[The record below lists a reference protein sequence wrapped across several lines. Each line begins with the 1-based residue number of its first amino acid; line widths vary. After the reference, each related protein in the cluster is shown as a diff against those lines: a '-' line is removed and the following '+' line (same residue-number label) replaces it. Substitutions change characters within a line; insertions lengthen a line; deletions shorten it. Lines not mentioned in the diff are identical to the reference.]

1 MNDVA
6 ASARCASCGV
16 ARMGPWC
23 HACGQ
28 ASREAPRSF
37 REVFTGQTGKVAY
50 TLRRLLTKP
59 GELAREID
67 EGRDRR
73 AMRPLTLL
81 LNLIPLFFLLGGG
94 VGGFSAHSLI
104 AADPSGRGTAAIAQV
119 AEKRGVPT
127 PVFEERVEQR
137 FRAVYSLLVV
147 VQALAYGA
155 AIGFLE
161 RGKRKPWIVH
171 GATAIHYM
179 CFSFVVSAVLF
190 GAFRLAHAGLP
201 THPAIGALGL
211 LVNGTYMGLSLHR
224 VYEDA
229 PLWAGLKV
237 IALLGWGF
245 VVSLALTTTAVVTAL
260 FIA

>member
-1 MNDVA
+1 
-6 ASARCASCGV
+6 
-16 ARMGPWC
+16 MGPWC

-50 TLRRLLTKP
+50 TLRRLLLKP

-94 VGGFSAHSLI
+94 VGGFSAQSLL
-104 AADPSGRGTAAIAQV
+104 ASDPTGRGAAAIAEM
-119 AEKRGVPT
+119 AAKRGVPA
-127 PVFEERVEQR
+127 PVMQERVEQR

-147 VQALAYGA
+147 VQALAYGV
-155 AIGFLE
+155 AISVLE
-161 RGKRKPWIVH
+161 RRKRKPWIVH

-179 CFSFVVSAVLF
+179 CFNFIISTVLF
-190 GAFRLAHAGLP
+190 GALRVLQGGLP
-201 THPAIGALGL
+201 QHPAFALIGLV
-211 LVNGTYMGLSLHR
+211 VNGTYMGLSLHR
-224 VYEDA
+224 VYAD
-229 PLWAGLKV
+229 PPSWAGAKA
-237 IALLGWGF
+237 IALLAWGF
-245 VVSLALTTTAVVTAL
+245 VVSLVLTSTAVVTSVL
-260 FIA
+260 TS